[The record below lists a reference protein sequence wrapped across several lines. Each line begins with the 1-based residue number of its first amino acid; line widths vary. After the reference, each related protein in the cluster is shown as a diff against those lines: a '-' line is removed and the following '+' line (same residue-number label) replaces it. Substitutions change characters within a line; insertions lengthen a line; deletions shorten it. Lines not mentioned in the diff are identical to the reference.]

1 MEIGPVEYIVIAFP
15 GNQFNGE
22 LIPALKELVDHGTV
36 RIIDLT
42 IVQKDA
48 DGNVTTVE
56 INEMGENAAAFMGLD
71 YEVRGLFN
79 EEDLVLIGDHLP
91 NNTTAASLVWENVWA
106 TRFAQAV
113 RNANGL
119 VIENDRIPHDIVM
132 AAVNYSGE

>member
-71 YEVRGLFN
+71 YEVGGLFN

>member
-106 TRFAQAV
+106 THFAQAV